1 MGRAAPQARAEDGK
15 KHIMKIGTKTLAFVA
30 AFGAGAM
37 FSAPAAAQ
45 DKAGDK
51 VNMVIA
57 YSEDECPE
65 QTSADEIVVCQI
77 LVEAERYRIPSNLRA
92 SDSPQNVSRVRE
104 VEKLKYIGD
113 FGAFSCSPAGAGG
126 FTGCNQK
133 FVESAYQ
140 EKNEA
145 ESVRF
150 GQLIEQARQERLSTI
165 DVDAAAEQERVEAI
179 EREYLER
186 LERER
191 AAPLPGEVE
200 GDALPAVAPASDT
213 PPASAEEKPAAK
225 PKAPVVGPTLE
236 PEDGGGSGA

>member
-1 MGRAAPQARAEDGK
+1 MVSSQRALILAAALASGAFAAAAP
-15 KHIMKIGTKTLAFVA
+15 
-30 AFGAGAM
+30 AG
-37 FSAPAAAQ
+37 AQ

-65 QTSADEIVVCQI
+65 QTEEGEIVVCQI

-104 VEKLKYIGD
+104 VEKLKYVGD

-133 FVESAYQ
+133 FIESAYE
-140 EKNEA
+140 EKDEA
-145 ESVRF
+145 ESIRF
-150 GQLIEQARQERLSTI
+150 GQLIEQQRQERLSTI
-165 DVDAAAEQERVEAI
+165 DASAAAEQERVEQI
-179 EREYLER
+179 EREYLDR

-191 AAPLPGEVE
+191 DAPLPGEVE
-200 GDALPAVAPASDT
+200 EIPGLVEPSPDAPPIADAPADAPPAVS
-213 PPASAEEKPAAK
+213 E
-225 PKAPVVGPTLE
+225 PVVGPTLTDE
-236 PEDGGGSGA
+236 SGG